1 MGLTEGTEI
10 RSGARMAAVDR
21 RQQIIEVAVELFS
34 RRGFQ
39 GTTTR
44 EIAQAAG
51 VNEATIFRHF
61 ATKSDL
67 YAAIIDWKSCA
78 DDLVALERAL
88 GETLETRDDRGL
100 FVAVALRMLE
110 INDSDQNTLRLMLYS
125 GLEGHGLAE
134 IFYRNH
140 IVRVFQALAGFIERR
155 VAEGVYRRVDPMTA
169 VRAFIG
175 MIHYH
180 ILTTKLFPQ
189 QMNELLHIS
198 NAEAAERFADIF
210 IASMLNHAIDEVV
223 AGGQGLSQK

>member
-1 MGLTEGTEI
+1 MGAGENTEGKV
-10 RSGARMAAVDR
+10 SPPRMAAVDR
-21 RQQIIEVAVELFS
+21 RQQIIEVAVDLFS

-61 ATKSDL
+61 ATKSEL

-78 DDLVALERAL
+78 DDLLALERAL
-88 GETLETRDDRGL
+88 EETQETGNDRGL
-100 FVAVALRMLE
+100 FEAVAARMLE
-110 INDSDQNTLRLMLYS
+110 INNLDPNTLRLMLYS

-155 VAEGVYRRVDPMTA
+155 IAEGIYRKVDPMTA

-175 MIHYH
+175 MVHYH
-180 ILTTKLFPQ
+180 VLTTRLFPQ
-189 QMNELLHIS
+189 QTNELLNIS
-198 NAEAAERFADIF
+198 NSEAAVRFADIF
-210 IASMLNHAIDEVV
+210 LASVLGREKDLAAVSVYGRIA
-223 AGGQGLSQK
+223 